1 MLQRLQLAFS
11 SSSGLLGVPGQSTY
25 AAGGIRT
32 DFTGGHGSWMVIDVC
47 GIMTHG
53 HYETKEIELWDF
65 KMLGQL
71 QTVKTNAKHGLLW
84 ITSSCSTDL
93 SHLSLN
99 MAGNTFVDAVMPS
112 IQWGGRHMK

>member
-1 MLQRLQLAFS
+1 MSLFYALAILAAAVVDPSMLQRLQLAFS

-32 DFTGGHGSWMVIDVC
+32 DFTGGRGSWMVIDVC

-65 KMLGQL
+65 K
-71 QTVKTNAKHGLLW
+71 
-84 ITSSCSTDL
+84 C
-93 SHLSLN
+93 
-99 MAGNTFVDAVMPS
+99 
-112 IQWGGRHMK
+112 

>member
-1 MLQRLQLAFS
+1 MSLFYALAAAAAVVDPSMLQRLQLAFS

-53 HYETKEIELWDF
+53 HYETKEIELWT
-65 KMLGQL
+65 L
-71 QTVKTNAKHGLLW
+71 NARPVAN
-84 ITSSCSTDL
+84 S
-93 SHLSLN
+93 
-99 MAGNTFVDAVMPS
+99 
-112 IQWGGRHMK
+112 